1 MAALS
6 RPPWLSVSNIITVLA
21 LLAALT
27 EAVVAAVQVDSYKK
41 SALFT
46 EEIRVCSTLVEGG
59 AEFTFSA
66 AALNAADADHS
77 ADAKAKLTAA
87 RERLAANTRRI
98 ETALDA
104 LDLLD
109 GGQTERQTAELARQ
123 ADQHLLTLDQQGYTE
138 AQVQAW
144 IAGFDAQVR
153 RAVGACRKD
162 LLR

>member
-6 RPPWLSVSNIITVLA
+6 PPAWLTASNTITVLA
-21 LLAALT
+21 LLAAVT
-27 EAVVAAVQVDSYKK
+27 EAWVAAVQVDSYKK

-59 AEFTFSA
+59 NEFSFAA
-66 AALNAADADHS
+66 AALNAADADRS
-77 ADAKAKLTAA
+77 ADAKAKLITA
-87 RERLAANTRRI
+87 RERLSANTRRI

-109 GGQTERQTAELARQ
+109 GGQTARQATELTRQ

-138 AQVQAW
+138 AQVRAW
-144 IAGFDAQVR
+144 IDGFNAQTG
-153 RAVGACRKD
+153 RAVASCRKD